1 MTAMAGVDSAPPPSA
16 DIPDAVVRVAGL
28 TKRYGRTVALDGIDL
43 AIRRNELF
51 ALLGPNG
58 AGKTTLI
65 HILCTILRPDA
76 GTVTLAGFDVA
87 RAPRQARRHLG
98 VVFQE
103 PSVDDRLTVFEN
115 LNFHGLIYQVPADV
129 RKKRIDEL
137 LALVELENWRHAL
150 MRSLSS
156 GMKRRVEIA
165 RALIHDSDV
174 LVLDEPTTGL
184 DAQSRERIWAY
195 LMRLRQ
201 ERALT
206 VIVTTHYIEEVEGC
220 NRICVIDRGRIL
232 AIDTPAALKAAHGRE
247 LIRVVPDDAVVA
259 DAIRAAYPAAKTFG
273 DAAAGEGI
281 GGDGTIVIEAGEGVA
296 EAFLKTFGGKVRRL
310 SVDQPSLESVFLS
323 LTGRELRD
331 QAAGKRERT
340 YAFGRRGGEHTR

>member
-1 MTAMAGVDSAPPPSA
+1 MHGADSVRPVAGETSET
-16 DIPDAVVRVAGL
+16 IVRVDGL
-28 TKRYGRTVALDGIDL
+28 SKRYGRTLALDGVSL
-43 AIRRNELF
+43 AIRPNELF

-65 HILCTILRPDA
+65 HILCTILAPDS
-76 GTVTLAGFDVA
+76 GTVTLAGFDVVRQPRKA
-87 RAPRQARRHLG
+87 RQNLG

-115 LNFHGLIYQVPADV
+115 LNFHGLVYQVPAAI
-129 RKKRIDEL
+129 RRQRIDEL
-137 LALVELENWRHAL
+137 LVLVELENWRHAL
-150 MRSLSS
+150 VRSLSS

-165 RALIHDSDV
+165 RALIHDSAV
-174 LVLDEPTTGL
+174 LILDEPTSGL

-206 VIVTTHYIEEVEGC
+206 IIVTTHYIEEVEGC
-220 NRICVIDRGRIL
+220 DRICIIDHGRIL

-247 LIRVVPDDAVVA
+247 LIRIIPDDPATA
-259 DAIRAAYPAAKTFG
+259 DAIRASYPAARTLG
-273 DAAAGEGI
+273 AVPGS
-281 GGDGTIVIEAGEGVA
+281 DGTIVIEADGAAVA
-296 EAFLKTFGGKVRRL
+296 EAFLKQFGGRVRRL
-310 SVDQPSLESVFLS
+310 SIDSPSLESVFLS

-340 YAFGRRGGEHTR
+340 YAFGRRGGEHTK

>member
-1 MTAMAGVDSAPPPSA
+1 MHGADSVRPAAGETSEM
-16 DIPDAVVRVAGL
+16 IVRVDGL
-28 TKRYGRTVALDGIDL
+28 SKRYGRTLALDGVSL
-43 AIRRNELF
+43 AIRPNELF

-65 HILCTILRPDA
+65 HILCTILAPDA
-76 GTVTLAGFDVA
+76 GTVTLAGFDVVRQPRKA
-87 RAPRQARRHLG
+87 RQNLG

-115 LNFHGLIYQVPADV
+115 LNFHGLVYQVPAAI
-129 RKKRIDEL
+129 RRQRIDEL

-150 MRSLSS
+150 VRSLSS

-165 RALIHDSDV
+165 RALIHDSAV
-174 LVLDEPTTGL
+174 LILDEPTSGL

-206 VIVTTHYIEEVEGC
+206 IIVTTHYIEEVEGC
-220 NRICVIDRGRIL
+220 DRICIIDHGRIL

-247 LIRVVPDDAVVA
+247 LIRIIPDDPATA
-259 DAIRAAYPAAKTFG
+259 DAIRASYPAAITG
-273 DAAAGEGI
+273 S
-281 GGDGTIVIEAGEGVA
+281 DGTIVIEADGDAVA
-296 EAFLKTFGGKVRRL
+296 EAFLKQFGGRVRRL
-310 SVDQPSLESVFLS
+310 SIDSPSLESVFLS

-340 YAFGRRGGEHTR
+340 YAFGRRGGEHTK